1 MVNRF
6 APVLL
11 LAAAFAGANESR
23 PADAILAQARNDA
36 AASQR
41 AVWVIFHASW

>member
-1 MVNRF
+1 MLSRVASLF
-6 APVLL
+6 
-11 LAAAFAGANESR
+11 LAAVACASAQEARS
-23 PADAILAQARNDA
+23 ADAIVAQAASEA